1 MESAKVSVTFFL
13 DASRPN
19 SEGKCLIK
27 LNVYCRPD
35 KQRYPTVF
43 HVSKEDWNKI
53 RGPKLKDENLRE
65 IRDKLNALKKR
76 AEKIIEG
83 LNPFSFVA
91 FEDAYLR
98 NKATIKT
105 TSLKVWFENYIAKL
119 EAEERIGSAMCYTT
133 AFNSL
138 NEFRKN
144 LHLQDI
150 TASFLNSY
158 EIYMRENKKSPSTT
172 GSYLRQ
178 LRAIIKLAIK
188 KKVLSA
194 DNYPFEEYQIPA
206 TRNVKKAL
214 PNHELKKL
222 LEYHPDDPE
231 EYEAL
236 DYWIL
241 MYLLSGINPADVVR
255 LLPSNIDGHY
265 LNFYR
270 FKTRYTKK
278 KDLRPI
284 KIGIPKRAIEII
296 ERRRNT
302 DPQNPYLFPI
312 LHAGMTAKQAKFK
325 CQDFAKWINDMMEKV
340 RSDLKINQ
348 KVRNNEA
355 RHTYATV
362 MKRKKVDIVFI
373 KETLGHSS
381 LTTTELYLDSF
392 PDETKVEYASML
404 ENV

>member
-1 MESAKVSVTFFL
+1 MESANVSVTFFL

-19 SEGKCLIK
+19 SDGKCLIK
-27 LNVYCRPD
+27 LNIYCRPD
-35 KQRYPTVF
+35 KRRYPTVF
-43 HVSKEDWNKI
+43 HVTKEDWAKI
-53 RGPKLKDENLRE
+53 NGKKLKDENLRE

-76 AEKIIEG
+76 AEKIVDS
-83 LNPFSFVA
+83 LTPFSFVA
-91 FEDAYLR
+91 FEDAYSR
-98 NKATIKT
+98 NKATIKS
-105 TSLKVWFENYIAKL
+105 TSLKTWFDNYISNL
-119 EAEERIGSAMCYTT
+119 EEQERIGSAMAYTT
-133 AFNSL
+133 AYNSL

-150 TASFLNSY
+150 TPSFLIAY
-158 EIYMRENKKSPSTT
+158 ENHMRANKKSPSTI

-178 LRAIIKLAIK
+178 LRAIIKLGIK

-194 DNYPFEEYQIPA
+194 DNYPFQDYQIPA

-214 PNHELKKL
+214 ANHDLKKL
-222 LEYHPDDPE
+222 LDHTPADPE

-255 LLPSNIDGHY
+255 LLPSNIDGQH
-265 LNFYR
+265 LNFFR

-278 KDLRPI
+278 KDLRPV
-284 KIGIPKRAIEII
+284 KIGIPKRAMEII
-296 ERRRNT
+296 ERRRNI
-302 DPQNPYLFPI
+302 DPEIPYLFPI
-312 LHAGMTAKQAKFK
+312 LRAGMTAKQAKFK
-325 CQDFAKWINDMMEKV
+325 CQDFAKWINDMMEKI
-340 RSDLKINQ
+340 RSELKITQ

-373 KETLGHSS
+373 KESLGHSS

-392 PDETKVEYASML
+392 PDEMKVEYASML
-404 ENV
+404 ENI